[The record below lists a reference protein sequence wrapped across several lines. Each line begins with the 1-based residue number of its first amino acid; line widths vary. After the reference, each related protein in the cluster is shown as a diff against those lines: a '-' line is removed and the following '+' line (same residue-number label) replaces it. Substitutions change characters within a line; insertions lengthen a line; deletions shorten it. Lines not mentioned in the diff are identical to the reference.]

1 MLDVRVSVWWWW
13 SLIVC
18 IYMWMSVYS
27 LHATRFPSIA
37 SVHCVLKVL
46 FISFCPCSDRMNWEV
61 GEERRYLHW
70 NKKKTVIIQKYQCDC
85 AGACNDDLHHCMVC
99 IQCLPRWQR
108 RQHTYSF
115 QLFHLYSFLCTGESI
130 KPHTHFIFFL
140 PLAFYSTTFFI
151 IRIFMFCRWIFII
164 IL

>member
-1 MLDVRVSVWWWW
+1 MLDVRVSVWWWWW

-70 NKKKTVIIQKYQCDC
+70 KKKQWSFKNINAIALVHAMMIYTTAWSAYNVYRGDSVDSILTVFSSFIYIVFC
-85 AGACNDDLHHCMVC
+85 AQVN
-99 IQCLPRWQR
+99 Q
-108 RQHTYSF
+108 
-115 QLFHLYSFLCTGESI
+115 
-130 KPHTHFIFFL
+130 
-140 PLAFYSTTFFI
+140 
-151 IRIFMFCRWIFII
+151 
-164 IL
+164 